1 MDQQM
6 ADAPYRVK
14 LEDIFEGPMDLLVHL
29 VKKNELE
36 VTDIPIALITDQ
48 YLGYLDFLQSI
59 NIDVA
64 AEFLVM
70 AATLIQLKSR
80 MLLPRHDEE
89 EDDDE
94 ISRQLTRPLQEYLKM
109 KSAAEQLAG
118 RHLLGEDTF
127 TRPAAVDDIQPEE
140 DDIEIIEVGLF
151 ELIDAFK
158 RILENMSAEHRVDM
172 TADHMSIK
180 DRISEIVNLLEE
192 KGSATFGELFAEDST
207 RAQVIVTF
215 LALLEMVK
223 LRLTRIVQH
232 VQSGV
237 IRLFY
242 Q

>member
-1 MDQQM
+1 MT
-6 ADAPYRVK
+6 DAPYKVK
-14 LEDIFEGPMDLLVHL
+14 LADIFEGPMDLLVHL

-48 YLGYLDFLQSI
+48 YLGYLAFLRSI

-80 MLLPRHDEE
+80 MLLPAHDEE
-89 EDDDE
+89 EDDE
-94 ISRQLTRPLQEYLKM
+94 ELSQQLTRPLQEYLKM
-109 KSAAEQLAG
+109 KSAAEGLAE
-118 RHLLGEDTF
+118 RHLLGKDTF
-127 TRPAAVDDIQPEE
+127 TRPPSRDDLHSAE
-140 DDIEIIEVGLF
+140 DDIEVIDVGLF

-158 RILENMSAEHRVDM
+158 RILENLSAEHQVDLTM
-172 TADHMSIK
+172 DHMSVK
-180 DRISEIVNLLEE
+180 DRISQIVTLLED

-207 RAQVIVTF
+207 RTQVIVTF
-215 LALLEMVK
+215 LAILEMVK
-223 LRLTRIVQH
+223 LLLVRIVQH